1 MPTASKLVI
10 VPILSMSLYAF
21 ADAPGSAPGSA
32 PVRTILERHE
42 QTAVAGKEIVLGTAL
57 LPAGSAI
64 GFHTHP
70 GDEVG
75 YVLKGPLVLKKKGQ
89 PDRILNT
96 GDTFFNAR
104 GEVHSLATQP
114 GTDGGT
120 AVSTWIIDKDQ
131 PLSTPAPN

>member
-1 MPTASKLVI
+1 MSAVSKLKI
-10 VPILSMSLYAF
+10 VAILSVSLNAF
-21 ADAPGSAPGSA
+21 ADAPASAPA
-32 PVRTILERHE
+32 PVRTILERHD
-42 QTAVAGKEIVLGTAL
+42 QSSVAGKEIVLGTAL

-75 YVLKGPLVLKKKGQ
+75 YVLKGPLVLKKKGE
-89 PDRILNT
+89 PDRILKT

-114 GTDGGT
+114 GSDGGA
-120 AVSTWIIDKDQ
+120 AVSTWIIDKGQ
-131 PLSTPAPN
+131 ALATPAPN

>member
-1 MPTASKLVI
+1 MPTASKLGI
-10 VPILSMSLYAF
+10 VAILSISLNAF
-21 ADAPGSAPGSA
+21 ADTPGSASA

-42 QTAVAGKEIVLGTAL
+42 QAAVAGKEIVLGTAL

-89 PDRILNT
+89 PDRTLNT

-114 GTDGGT
+114 GTEGGT
-120 AVSTWIIDKDQ
+120 AVSTWIVDKDQ

>member
-1 MPTASKLVI
+1 MPTLSKLGFVA
-10 VPILSMSLYAF
+10 ILSVSLNAF
-21 ADAPGSAPGSA
+21 ADAPGSAPASA
-32 PVRTILERHE
+32 PVRTILERHD

-89 PDRILNT
+89 PDRILKT

-104 GEVHSLATQP
+104 GEIHSLTTQP
-114 GTDGGT
+114 GSEGGT
-120 AVSTWIIDKDQ
+120 AVSTWIVDKDQ

>member
-1 MPTASKLVI
+1 MPTLSKLGFVA
-10 VPILSMSLYAF
+10 ILSVSLNAF
-21 ADAPGSAPGSA
+21 ADAPGSAPASA

-89 PDRILNT
+89 PDRILKT

-104 GEVHSLATQP
+104 GEIHSLTTQP
-114 GTDGGT
+114 GSEGGT
-120 AVSTWIIDKDQ
+120 AVSTWIVDKDQ